1 MSDPIFFVVRT
12 HLGKQAYSVE
22 HGDHSSRYGKEN
34 KAEIAYRVQLP
45 EGSEGLPLDF
55 LIQSYEAGVRL
66 KPPPAPPAT
75 PAPPKPR
82 DVNSI
87 REKYLAKLRAEPL

>member
-1 MSDPIFFVVRT
+1 MSEPVFFVVRT
-12 HLGKQAYSVE
+12 HLGKPAYSVE
-22 HGDHSSRYGKEN
+22 HGDHSSRYGKEHR
-34 KAEIAYRVQLP
+34 ASITYRVQLP

-66 KPPPAPPAT
+66 KPPPAL

-87 REKYLAKLRAEPL
+87 REKYLAKLRAAEGS